1 MELFPLEALRCGYS
15 ETDMYA
21 AVENAVERLV
31 DEQRL
36 KPEESFFVQSE
47 RLPEIAQKI
56 TAFFCGPLGRDM
68 LAAVK
73 SSASTKYSPRSR
85 LPMCSPVLPEAP

>member
-36 KPEESFFVQSE
+36 KPEESFFVHSGS
-47 RLPEIAQKI
+47 LP
-56 TAFFCGPLGRDM
+56 
-68 LAAVK
+68 
-73 SSASTKYSPRSR
+73 
-85 LPMCSPVLPEAP
+85 